1 MSRSYKKA
9 IYKDSRDHR
18 LYHRIIRRISK
29 QFLKQGKE
37 IPNPKTVIND
47 YDYCD
52 YSFYAEF
59 ENDENWK
66 KKLSRK

>member
-47 YDYCD
+47 
-52 YSFYAEF
+52 
-59 ENDENWK
+59 
-66 KKLSRK
+66 